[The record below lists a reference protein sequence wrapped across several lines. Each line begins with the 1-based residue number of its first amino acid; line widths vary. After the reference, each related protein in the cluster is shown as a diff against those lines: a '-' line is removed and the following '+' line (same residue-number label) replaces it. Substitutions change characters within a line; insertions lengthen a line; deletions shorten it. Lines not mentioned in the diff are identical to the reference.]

1 MKKTL
6 LMLLLILAG
15 AALFAKEVKIDLT
28 NAVIVR
34 QNKVYDSLA
43 KDLQKHLEL
52 IGGGKVPVVFAKQL
66 PAGKYAFYV
75 GIAPKGV
82 KQNFKGEEG
91 RYLVTDKGAYFYG
104 DSYRYL
110 GASHAVYT
118 FLEEALDV
126 KWPHVDDIIV
136 TKRNPVI
143 VSKTEGSFI
152 PVLNIRNIRGQGVW
166 HYRMRMGA
174 HNPPSYGHAFT
185 KWWNR
190 FGKTNPEYFALNYGR
205 RYPTQLGRNNN
216 DVAQALAPSTA
227 EGIALCVSNEKVW
240 DQIIADWKKAG
251 MPEYINLCENDAPDQ
266 LSCHCENCKRL
277 DVLTPEQ
284 EKDWLHALADRY
296 IYFAKGVLAKAK
308 KYRKDVKI
316 SMYAY
321 NASQDAPRREKL
333 PEDIVIGIVP
343 TNFTM
348 PSLTEYVSS
357 WKKVGLK
364 HFFYRPNRHYY
375 YNMLSFPAGFHK
387 HFFDVLQYM
396 IKQGSIGFDY
406 DAAKTINPTI
416 QLSDYLLARGM
427 QDPSKSYDYW
437 MKDFLKSY
445 GKAGKDV
452 EKYFEYWRKE
462 VWEKRIEKNVNRITE
477 VGICFNYTRG
487 IVWTLK
493 DYYKE
498 SDFVTAGSY
507 LKNALK
513 IKELTSDQK
522 KLIQKLIDFNE
533 HGRLMFNAIV
543 KKTDN
548 DSIALLKFRQKHGIK
563 VLNETEQYY
572 GDVCGLK
579 RVQDLAAFEPP
590 FKETDL
596 FWKFRLDPKN
606 AGEKE
611 LWYKDGRNIW
621 KWKHVMATN
630 KNWENPYGHYK
641 AISKEIRDLAKNY
654 DGIAWYATSINI
666 PSDWFGKRNI
676 YLYFGAVDE
685 SCTIYVNGEKV
696 HYRPFVNSNDWTT
709 PFTVDITKYVKGNS
723 RTPQIIIVR
732 VEDKAGAGGIWKR
745 VWLVS
750 RKK

>member
-1 MKKTL
+1 MKLCCGVYKLTE
-6 LMLLLILAG
+6 IIHRVSHAG
-15 AALFAKEVKIDLT
+15 A
-28 NAVIVR
+28 N
-34 QNKVYDSLA
+34 
-43 KDLQKHLEL
+43 EL
-52 IGGGKVPVVFAKQL
+52 
-66 PAGKYAFYV
+66 
-75 GIAPKGV
+75 
-82 KQNFKGEEG
+82 
-91 RYLVTDKGAYFYG
+91 
-104 DSYRYL
+104 
-110 GASHAVYT
+110 
-118 FLEEALDV
+118 
-126 KWPHVDDIIV
+126 
-136 TKRNPVI
+136 
-143 VSKTEGSFI
+143 
-152 PVLNIRNIRGQGVW
+152 
-166 HYRMRMGA
+166 
-174 HNPPSYGHAFT
+174 
-185 KWWNR
+185 
-190 FGKTNPEYFALNYGR
+190 
-205 RYPTQLGRNNN
+205 
-216 DVAQALAPSTA
+216 
-227 EGIALCVSNEKVW
+227 C
-240 DQIIADWKKAG
+240 
-251 MPEYINLCENDAPDQ
+251 
-266 LSCHCENCKRL
+266 
-277 DVLTPEQ
+277 
-284 EKDWLHALADRY
+284 
-296 IYFAKGVLAKAK
+296 
-308 KYRKDVKI
+308 
-316 SMYAY
+316 
-321 NASQDAPRREKL
+321 
-333 PEDIVIGIVP
+333 
-343 TNFTM
+343 
-348 PSLTEYVSS
+348 
-357 WKKVGLK
+357 
-364 HFFYRPNRHYY
+364 
-375 YNMLSFPAGFHK
+375 
-387 HFFDVLQYM
+387 
-396 IKQGSIGFDY
+396 
-406 DAAKTINPTI
+406 
-416 QLSDYLLARGM
+416 
-427 QDPSKSYDYW
+427 
-437 MKDFLKSY
+437 Y

-498 SDFVTAGSY
+498 SDFVTAGSH
-507 LKNALK
+507 LKNALNA
-513 IKELTSDQK
+513 EGLTEDQK
-522 KLIQKLIDFNE
+522 KLIRKLIDFNE

-548 DSIALLKFRQKHGIK
+548 DSIALLKFRQKHNIK
-563 VLNETEQYY
+563 VLDETEQYY

-750 RKK
+750 KAK